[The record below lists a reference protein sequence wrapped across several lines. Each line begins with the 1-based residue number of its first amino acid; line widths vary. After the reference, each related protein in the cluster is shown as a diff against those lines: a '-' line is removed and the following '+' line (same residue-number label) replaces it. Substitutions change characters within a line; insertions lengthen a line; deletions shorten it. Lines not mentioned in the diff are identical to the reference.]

1 MQRGFQLLSTM
12 LVGFLVITATNGAEP
27 AGAKKADNTA
37 TNAVD
42 RDHSTTTPIDQSNDK
57 DAIETTAAIR
67 RAVLDDKS
75 LSTSAHNVKIVTQGT
90 TVTLRGAVA
99 SAAEKSRIEAL
110 AQKSAP
116 GKKVLNELSIAG

>member
-42 RDHSTTTPIDQSNDK
+42 RDHSTTTPIDRP
-57 DAIETTAAIR
+57 TTR
-67 RAVLDDKS
+67 M
-75 LSTSAHNVKIVTQGT
+75 LSRLRLRSGVPCWMTNHCPLLHT
-90 TVTLRGAVA
+90 T
-99 SAAEKSRIEAL
+99 
-110 AQKSAP
+110 
-116 GKKVLNELSIAG
+116 